1 MIKKKGLEDNVN
13 KMKLKVNKLEI
24 VLYSKNEEEF
34 ISLTDMAKFRDSK
47 RTNYIIQNWM
57 RTRNTIEFLGLWEQL
72 YNLNFKSIEFDAF
85 KNEAGSNSF
94 TLTPKKWIES
104 TNAIGIISKAG
115 RYGGTYAH
123 KDIAFE
129 FASWIS
135 PTFKLYLIKDY
146 QRIKEIQTNKYNVEW
161 SVKRLLSKTNYL
173 IQTDAV
179 KNYILPKGN
188 YLKDK
193 QWIVYA
199 EEADILNVALF
210 GCTAKDWR
218 TANSKLVKKKMNIRD
233 IASINELAVISNL
246 ESMNADM
253 IRQNIDKEERFLKL
267 KAVAKYQIE
276 ILNGNSYMK
285 TLKKKSDDAF
295 VKKQK

>member
-1 MIKKKGLEDNVN
+1 VSKT
-13 KMKLKVNKLEI
+13 KLKVNELEI
-24 VLYSKNEEEF
+24 VLYSEKDEEF
-34 ISLTDMAKFRDSK
+34 ISLTDMAKFRDSQ

-57 RTRNTIEFLGLWEQL
+57 RTRSTIEFIGLWEQL
-72 YNLNFKSIEFDAF
+72 HNPNFKSIEFDAF

-94 TLTPKKWIES
+94 TLTPKKWIEA
-104 TNAIGIISKAG
+104 TNAIGINSKAG

-146 QRIKEIQTNKYNVEW
+146 QRIKEIETNQYNLEW
-161 SVKRLLSKTNYL
+161 NVKRLLSKTNYL

-179 KNYILPKGN
+179 KNYILPKTN
-188 YLKDK
+188 YEKDK
-193 QWIVYA
+193 QWLIYA

-210 GCTAKDWR
+210 GCTAKDWKN
-218 TANSKLVKKKMNIRD
+218 ANPELDEKRMNIRE
-233 IASINELAVISNL
+233 IASINELAVLSNL

-253 IRQNIDKEERFLKL
+253 IRENIGKEERFHKL
-267 KAVAKYQIE
+267 RTVAKYQTE
-276 ILNGNSYMK
+276 ILNENYYLK
-285 TLKKKSDDAF
+285 TLKKKSEETYINEQ
-295 VKKQK
+295 KKIGEDK